1 MYITYIFIVPINIY
15 TGSINIYT
23 RKINIFVGPI
33 NIWTSMSNDRTYTA
47 PINSWTSLIND
58 RTSCFN
64 NEDIAINFCVN
75 ITLVLALRRTC

>member
-33 NIWTSMSNDRTYTA
+33 NIWTSRNNVRT
-47 PINSWTSLIND
+47 LG
-58 RTSCFN
+58 FN
-64 NEDIAINFCVN
+64 NVN
-75 ITLVLALRRTC
+75 ISVNLCLDITVLKQIHRQY